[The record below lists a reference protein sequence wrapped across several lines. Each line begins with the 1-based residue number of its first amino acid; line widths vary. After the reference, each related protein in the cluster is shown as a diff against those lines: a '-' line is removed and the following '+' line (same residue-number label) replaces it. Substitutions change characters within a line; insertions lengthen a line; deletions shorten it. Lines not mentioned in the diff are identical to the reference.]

1 MLITLWGK
9 AGSGKGTVSKLLA
22 EKLNYEIISIWT
34 LKRQLAAEMGINIL
48 EFNLLGDKPE
58 NQKEFDL
65 KYEEYQKNLKLTDPI
80 ILESRLGFLCQ
91 PQAFKVFLDVSDEVA
106 SKRILGD
113 NRSTDSFNSLQ
124 EAFEATKQR
133 NLKDQERYL
142 RLYNINL
149 RDPAHYS
156 CIIDTS
162 NLSPNQVVDQIILA
176 FQKFQQEKN
185 SL

>member
-1 MLITLWGK
+1 
-9 AGSGKGTVSKLLA
+9 
-22 EKLNYEIISIWT
+22 
-34 LKRQLAAEMGINIL
+34 MGMNIL
-48 EFNLLGDKPE
+48 EFNLLGEKPE

-65 KYEEYQKNLKLTDPI
+65 KYEEYQRNLKLTDPI

-113 NRSTDSFNSLQ
+113 NRATDSFNSLQ
-124 EAFEATKQR
+124 EAFEATRQR

-149 RDPAHYS
+149 RDHAHYS
-156 CIIDTS
+156 SIIDTS
-162 NLSPNQVVDQIILA
+162 NLDPHQVVEQIITGFQA
-176 FQKFQQEKN
+176 FQNQRSSQ
-185 SL
+185 